1 MKKNLCFLFVT
12 IMVSINTNAQDIT
25 NDSINILDS
34 IRHAGTK
41 VQIRYVPIPKEEPKP
56 DEFYSIQLTA
66 SIEKIPLNNFQL
78 YKDVYYIVN
87 EEKVYIYLSGEYHNL
102 NDAITEKNKIN
113 DKRVKNFFI
122 VKVIDNRKI
131 VLVE

>member
-78 YKDVYYIVN
+78 YNDVYHIVN

>member
-12 IMVSINTNAQDIT
+12 IMFSINTNAQDIT

-34 IRHAGTK
+34 IRYTGTK

-56 DEFYSIQLTA
+56 NEFYSIQLSA
-66 SIEKIPLNNFQL
+66 SIEKIPLDNFQL
-78 YKDVYYIVN
+78 NNDVYYIVN
-87 EEKVYIYLSGEYHNL
+87 EEKVYVYLTGEYDKL
-102 NDAITEKNKIN
+102 NDAISKKNILN
-113 DKRVKNFFI
+113 DQRGKNFFI

-131 VLVE
+131 VFVE

>member
-12 IMVSINTNAQDIT
+12 IIVSINTNAQDIT
-25 NDSINILDS
+25 NDSINMLDS
-34 IRHAGTK
+34 IRYAGTK

-56 DEFYSIQLTA
+56 DEFYSIQLSA

-78 YKDVYYIVN
+78 QNDVYHIVN

-102 NDAITEKNKIN
+102 NDAITDKNKLN
-113 DKRVKNFFI
+113 DKKGKNFFI